1 MGARFL
7 IRFDDICPTMNWGV
21 WEQVEAIL
29 DRSGVKPILSVVP
42 DNRDSNL
49 VVDTPK
55 IDFWEWVRHWQ
66 ELGWAIA
73 LHGYHHV
80 YETRSSGLM
89 GINKRSEFAG
99 LHYDVQRSNIEHALA
114 IFSKEG
120 IRANAWVAPAHSFD
134 SITVQALGEL
144 GIRVI
149 NDGFYWRPVF
159 RIGALWIPQQ
169 MWRFRPMPG
178 GVWTVCFH
186 HNLFNAGNIE
196 KLGADIARYRQQIV
210 SLDDL
215 VSRYPAKTPSMLD
228 KSFSALWLAGLRLK
242 RRMAW
247 PR

>member
-21 WEQVEAIL
+21 WYQVEAIL
-29 DRSGVKPILSVVP
+29 DRFGVKPILAVVP

-55 IDFWEWVRHWQ
+55 GDFWERVRHWQ
-66 ELGWAIA
+66 GQGWAIA

-80 YETRSSGLM
+80 YETKSSGLL
-89 GINKRSEFAG
+89 GINKCSEFAG
-99 LHYDVQRSNIEHALA
+99 LPYDVQRSNIERALA
-114 IFSKEG
+114 VFSKEG
-120 IRANAWVAPAHSFD
+120 IRADAWVAPAHSFD
-134 SITVQALGEL
+134 AITVQALGEL

-149 NDGFYWRPVF
+149 SDGFHWRPVF
-159 RIGALWIPQQ
+159 STGALWIPQQ

-186 HNLFNAGNIE
+186 HNHLTAGNIQ
-196 KLGADIARYRQQIV
+196 KLGEDIVRYRQQIV
-210 SLDDL
+210 SLGDL
-215 VSRYPAKTPSMLD
+215 VNRYPAKTRSVLD
-228 KSFSALWLAGLRLK
+228 KSFSALWLGGLRFK